1 MHESSKES
9 RDETAERLRLE
20 HFLPYRLSILSN
32 TISGSIA
39 AIYAERFDLSIP
51 EWRVMA
57 IVGRKPGLSAIEVAE
72 RALMDKVA
80 VSRAVAKLLKTGRL
94 AREFADQDR
103 RRSILSLTEDGNR
116 VHAEVAELA
125 LDYETKLLAGIADED
140 VERLGSLID
149 KLLDRARGL
158 GAPSL

>member
-72 RALMDKVA
+72 RAL
-80 VSRAVAKLLKTGRL
+80 
-94 AREFADQDR
+94 
-103 RRSILSLTEDGNR
+103 
-116 VHAEVAELA
+116 
-125 LDYETKLLAGIADED
+125 
-140 VERLGSLID
+140 
-149 KLLDRARGL
+149 
-158 GAPSL
+158 